1 MECWAGLSYDSI
13 MAMPVT
19 RRHRLMLQKNN
30 LERKRQENQQA
41 AVQQARARARR
52 R

>member
-19 RRHRLMLQKNN
+19 RRHRLMLQKSN
-30 LERKRQENQQA
+30 LERKRQQDHQSA
-41 AVQQARARARR
+41 MQKARAKSRR